1 MWPRG
6 PEVRL
11 TGVPGWS
18 AVADFYTTQVVDAG
32 KQPLVLLL
40 VAFVVAFLLIRLS
53 TRMIRAGVRWW
64 PGNVETDSGLHVHH
78 VVFGVVL
85 MLAAGVGGFS
95 TVGGDAP
102 WAELFAVAFGVGAA
116 LVLDEFALILH
127 LQDVYWTE
135 QGRTSVDAVMIAV
148 ALTAL
153 VVVGFSPLGVAE
165 TRGQEQPGWAVVV
178 TLVAHLVF
186 VVVTFLRG
194 KIWVGAVGLVVP
206 FVAFVGA
213 LRLARPT
220 SPWARARYAPGSRKA
235 RRAEERDARVE
246 RRWRRRVRGF
256 GDLVAGRPGAQ

>member
-1 MWPRG
+1 
-6 PEVRL
+6 
-11 TGVPGWS
+11 VPGWS
-18 AVADFYTTQVVDAG
+18 DVADFYTTQVLDAG

-40 VAFVVAFLLIRLS
+40 VAFVVGFLLIRLS
-53 TRMIRAGVRWW
+53 TRMIRAGVPWW
-64 PGNVETDSGLHVHH
+64 PGNVEPGGLHVHH

-85 MLAAGVGGFS
+85 MLVAGVGGFS

-102 WAELFAVAFGVGAA
+102 WAELFAAAFGVGAA

-135 QGRTSVDAVMIAV
+135 EGRTSVDAVMIAV
-148 ALTAL
+148 ALTVL

-165 TRGQEQPGWAVVV
+165 ARHQEQSGWGVVA
-178 TLVAHLVF
+178 TLALHLAF

-206 FVAFVGA
+206 LVALVGA
-213 LRLARPT
+213 LRLARPR

-235 RRAEERDARVE
+235 RRAEDRDARVE
-246 RRWRRRVRGF
+246 RRWRRRLRGF
-256 GDLVAGRPGAQ
+256 GDLVAGRPGLPRPPE